1 MKTGLFRKNRY
12 CIATAVISLLAAL
25 AVFLPAIIKDRGFFL
40 IVDDFNAQQL
50 PFATAVRYALYARP
64 LGDWFWGI
72 DLGTSLVNTF
82 GFYNLG
88 SPFFWIS
95 LLFPDVTFPYLAGW
109 LYVLKY
115 VVAAVTAHLYLRRFV
130 KDERYALIGA
140 LLYAFSGF
148 QSTNLMFFHFHDVT
162 AFFPLLLLG
171 LETVME
177 DRKYRPFFI
186 FTVFLNCL
194 VNYFF
199 FIGEVVFL
207 IPYFLVRF
215 RGKSIRALLRAGLA
229 RLLDGVLGVGMAFV
243 LFLPSV
249 LYVLDSARS
258 GFSLTSENAFYG
270 FEGILVI
277 LKGLFL
283 PGDLMN
289 DWSAVVNANWNSTS
303 AYVPL
308 FGLSFVFAYLL
319 RQKDRLR
326 LLLLLGLVFCFFPF
340 LQSAFYLFAD
350 VYQRWW
356 YMLILL
362 FVLATVRVLEDPAS
376 YRIGLGACL
385 NGAVAVALYLIV
397 RFLYKGASGTP
408 LVFHGRRFLL
418 ETLVAAGS
426 PLLVWGL
433 IKLRLVGWKRLVLL
447 STVFCFATTALTLH
461 AYRKLNVNE
470 DYREFFEGGL
480 LMETLDEQYRYRAT
494 GMLMTTNGKAA
505 AYLGFCS
512 TLENSSYAFDELFD
526 IHSTNMTRDR
536 SKVRGLA
543 ALLGAK
549 FRMTTAPSEEDHAV
563 EYLDHNGTIY
573 YLVTYTKSC
582 PIGFALD
589 RYIEVDQLKALP
601 VNERP
606 CALMHAF
613 VVEPEQ
619 IAQVESLAE
628 PFDPDTVDL
637 PAVLID
643 AIDTCKANAVFD
655 FHRDNTGFW
664 CRTAYDK
671 DRFVYFS
678 VPYDKG
684 WRATID
690 GEAAEILCSGG
701 MMLLRVPAGE
711 HAVRFVYHT
720 PGLRSGA
727 IVSGISWLVFIGVCV
742 FVCAAKRRKHG
753 SNEKIQESE
762 K

>member
-1 MKTGLFRKNRY
+1 MKTGMFRKNRY
-12 CIATAVISLLAAL
+12 WIATAAISFLTAL

-95 LLFPDVTFPYLAGW
+95 LLFPDVTFPYFAGW
-109 LYVLKY
+109 LYILKY
-115 VVAAVTAHLYLRRFV
+115 VVAAVSAHLYLRRFV
-130 KDERYALIGA
+130 KDERFALIGA

-162 AFFPLLLLG
+162 AFFPLLLLA
-171 LETVME
+171 LEKVME

-215 RGKSIRALLRAGLA
+215 RSGSIRTLLRAGLA
-229 RLLDGVLGVGMAFV
+229 RLLDGLLGVGMAFV

-258 GFSLTSENAFYG
+258 EFSLTLENAFYG
-270 FEGILVI
+270 VRDVLVI

-289 DWSAVVNANWNSTS
+289 DWSALVQTNWNSTS
-303 AYVPL
+303 AYLPL

-319 RQKDRLR
+319 RRKDRLC

-356 YMLILL
+356 YMLVLL
-362 FVLATVRVLEDPAS
+362 FALATVKVLEDPAS
-376 YRIGLGACL
+376 YRIGLGVCL
-385 NGAVAVALYLIV
+385 NAAVVAALYLVV
-397 RFLYKGASGTP
+397 RFLYRDGSST
-408 LVFHGRRFLL
+408 LVFHGKRFLL
-418 ETLVAAGS
+418 EALVAAGA

-433 IKLRLVGWKRLVLL
+433 IKLRWAGWKRLVLL
-447 STVFCFATTALTLH
+447 STAFCFATTAMTLH

-470 DYREFFEGGL
+470 NYREFFEGGL
-480 LMETLDEQYRYRAT
+480 LMETLDEQYRYRAS

-549 FRMTTAPSEEDHAV
+549 FRMTTEPSEEDRAV

-589 RYIEVDQLKALP
+589 RYLTVDRLKALP

-619 IAQVESLAE
+619 AAQVAPLAE

-664 CRTAYDK
+664 CRTAYEK
-671 DRFVYFS
+671 DRFVYFT
-678 VPYDKG
+678 VPYDRG
-684 WRATID
+684 WKATID
-690 GEAAEILCSGG
+690 GESAETLCSGG

-720 PGLRSGA
+720 PGLRAGA
-727 IVSGISWLVFIGVCV
+727 IVSGVSWLVFAGVCV
-742 FVCAAKRRKHG
+742 LVRTAAKRKRG
-753 SNEKIQESE
+753 DDEKFRETE